1 MLYDGDYRSYNAFF
15 NLYVI
20 VMMSLHEIVTM
31 ILLTTIIIMTSMTFE
46 RVQLYMTIEL
56 RHLKKKYDNGEE
68 VLTDINA
75 TIENGQFY
83 ILVGASGSG
92 KSTILNAIAG
102 FIPINDGAVVIN
114 EKDVTQ
120 LPPKDRNLSM
130 VFQNYALMPNLT
142 VAENIVFGLAA
153 RHTPK
158 DIQQKKLNDVLN
170 LVHLEEYKN
179 KKPGNLSGGQRQ
191 RVSLARA
198 LVSDAQIILMDE
210 PLSNLDAKL
219 RAEMRKEI
227 RALQQQ
233 LGITVIYVTHD
244 QTEAMTMGDQVM
256 VLNKGKIEQIGSPLE
271 LYNEPANTF
280 VADFF
285 GSPSINLINVNLG
298 HNRFH
303 LNDEFE
309 ILTTVDIDEGQYILG
324 VRPENIVISEN
335 GALRGELT
343 HIEPLGDGTNIEVN
357 IGQNQSV
364 RIKVSEQL
372 DLTLGDVVA
381 FDFLLDRALIFTPS
395 GQLLNTEKSVS
406 TVI

>member
-1 MLYDGDYRSYNAFF
+1 
-15 NLYVI
+15 
-20 VMMSLHEIVTM
+20 MS
-31 ILLTTIIIMTSMTFE
+31 
-46 RVQLYMTIEL
+46 IEL
-56 RHLKKKYDNGEE
+56 QHLKKTYENGEE
-68 VLTDINA
+68 VLTDINT

-102 FIPINDGAVVIN
+102 FIPIDEGAIVIDG
-114 EKDVTQ
+114 KDVTQ

-142 VAENIVFGLAA
+142 VSENIVFGLAA
-153 RHTPK
+153 RHTAK
-158 DIQQKKLNDVLN
+158 NIQQKKLREVLN
-170 LVHLEEYKN
+170 LVHLEEYKD

-227 RALQQQ
+227 RSLQQQ

-256 VLNKGKIEQIGSPLE
+256 LLNDGKIEQIGSPLD
-271 LYNEPANTF
+271 LYNVPANTF

-285 GSPSINLINVNLG
+285 GSPAINLVDVSIKNDILE
-298 HNRFH
+298 
-303 LNDEFE
+303 LNKTFKIPFNFE
-309 ILTTVDIDEGQYILG
+309 KVQGNFKLG
-324 VRPENIVISEN
+324 VRPENIVMN
-335 GALRGELT
+335 NTGKLTGKVT
-343 HIEPLGDGTNIEVN
+343 HIEPLGDGTNIEVE
-357 IGQNQSV
+357 IGFGKSF
-364 RIKVSEQL
+364 RIKASEQIN
-372 DLTLGDVVA
+372 LTLGDSVN
-381 FDFLLDRALIFTPS
+381 FDILLDKVLLFTAEGNLIKI
-395 GQLLNTEKSVS
+395 GQSELAA
-406 TVI
+406 I